1 MPHICDILFI
11 VTLYIT
17 ENFENS
23 DFHGYNV
30 LYRILHTLKFPVI
43 FQTFFIPLFVPLT
56 DEEVEKLKKSAD
68 ALKSVIAQIEL

>member
-23 DFHGYNV
+23 DFHEYNV

-43 FQTFFIPLFVPLT
+43 FQTFFIPLFVT
-56 DEEVEKLKKSAD
+56 VQSFDNRSTKSIKF
-68 ALKSVIAQIEL
+68 LSLWCFVC